1 MSTEITLDRL
11 AAANP
16 APEHGLDID
25 DSMLL
30 LAIQERSVAMSTNT
44 ERKATRGIQRL
55 DGSEPPKRKTGLIV
69 ALTAFAVVMI
79 VGLVTLIGSTS
90 TDSPPAV
97 TPTTAV
103 STPPQPETEA
113 VAVPRTIEIKAFDY
127 GYSGFDTEFRVGD
140 ALELVNTSDS
150 EYHALIVISVG
161 DGYPVKTIEDVVAL
175 EPRYINEV
183 LDSWGRRLHAAPG
196 TKADG
201 RIRLQTPG
209 TYIAL
214 DWMPQ
219 NADPEVMSRVF
230 DTMVIESPF
239 TVAGGP
245 LGYQHGM
252 IVKFEVVDN

>member
-1 MSTEITLDRL
+1 MSSKITLDRL

-16 APEHGLDID
+16 APEHGIDID
-25 DSMLL
+25 DSKLV
-30 LAIQERSVAMSTNT
+30 LAIQERSVAMSTST
-44 ERKATRGIQRL
+44 ERKATKGIPPL
-55 DGSEPPKRKTGLIV
+55 ADSAPPKRKKGWIV
-69 ALTAFAVVMI
+69 ALAAFAVVMI
-79 VGLVTLIGSTS
+79 VGIVTLLGSTS
-90 TDSPPAV
+90 TESPPAT

-103 STPPQPETEA
+103 PTPPQPETEA
-113 VAVPRTIEIKAFDY
+113 VAVPRTVEIEAFDY
-127 GYSGFDTEFRVGD
+127 GYSGFDTEFAVGD
-140 ALELVNTSDS
+140 TLELVNTSDS
-150 EYHALIVISVG
+150 EYHALIVISVE

-201 RIRLQTPG
+201 QIRLQTPG

-219 NADPEVMSRVF
+219 NADPDAMSRVF
-230 DTMVIESPF
+230 DTAVIESPF

-252 IVKFEVVDN
+252 IVEFEVGDS